1 MEKILII
8 HNNYQDLGG
17 EDIAVKNEVK
27 LLSKYFDVKV
37 LYFSNTITSYI
48 KQFFYFLLN
57 RNLESEKL
65 LEKEILEFKPDFAY
79 VHNTWFKASLGI
91 FSVLKKR
98 KVKTIVKLHN
108 FRYDCTRS
116 YFAYK
121 HFQDDKFCQKCG
133 LNKKDS
139 VFFNKYF
146 KESFLKSLLVNYYGK
161 KYFQILKNSK
171 FKIFVLTNFHKQY
184 LLNIGFKEE
193 RLCVY
198 PNYIEKK
205 EFVTDKNKNNDF
217 IYAGRVSKEKGIE
230 ELIETFLS
238 AGLEGFTLNIIGK
251 GPDLEF
257 YKEKYLDS
265 RVKFLGQI
273 PNVDVLNIISNS
285 YLVISTTKLYEGQPT
300 LLCEASASGVPSIFP
315 LTGGINEF
323 FPEEYK
329 FSFKQYDYE
338 DLKLKILLS
347 ADKDLNMKIGKE
359 NKKYINQH
367 LDEKALVKNFACF
380 LDE

>member
-8 HNNYQDLGG
+8 HNNYQDIGG
-17 EDIAVKNEVK
+17 EDIAVENEIK
-27 LLSKYFDVKV
+27 LLSKYFDVRV
-37 LYFSNTITSYI
+37 IYFSNNINNFI
-48 KQFFYFLLN
+48 KQFFYFLIN

-65 LEKEILEFKPDFAY
+65 LEKEISEFNPDFAY

-171 FKIFVLTNFHKQY
+171 FKIFVLTNFHKKY
-184 LLNIGFKEE
+184 LLSIGFKEE
-193 RLCVY
+193 RLYVY

-205 EFVTDKNKNNDF
+205 EFKSDKNKSNNI
-217 IYAGRVSKEKGIE
+217 IYAGRISKEKGVQ
-230 ELIETFLS
+230 ELIETFLLT
-238 AGLEGFTLNIIGK
+238 GLEDFTLNIIGK

-257 YKEKYLDS
+257 YKKKYLDS
-265 RVKFLGQI
+265 RVNFLGQI
-273 PNVDVLNIISNS
+273 PNIEVLNLISKS
-285 YLVISTTKLYEGQPT
+285 YLIISTTKLYEGQPT
-300 LLCEASASGVPSIFP
+300 LLCEASASGIPSIFP
-315 LTGGINEF
+315 LTGGIDEF
-323 FPEEYK
+323 FPEKYK
-329 FSFKQYDYE
+329 LSFKQYDYE

-347 ADKDLNMKIGKE
+347 VDKDLNVKMGKE
-359 NKKYINQH
+359 NKEYINKH
-367 LDEKALVKNFACF
+367 LDEKTLVENFVSF
-380 LDE
+380 LNE

>member
-8 HNNYQDLGG
+8 HNNYQDIGG
-17 EDIAVKNEVK
+17 EDIAVENEIK
-27 LLSKYFDVKV
+27 LLSKYFDVRV
-37 LYFSNTITSYI
+37 IYFSNNINNFI
-48 KQFFYFLLN
+48 KQFFYFLIN

-65 LEKEILEFKPDFAY
+65 LEKEISEFNPDFAY

-171 FKIFVLTNFHKQY
+171 FKIFVLTNFHKKY
-184 LLNIGFKEE
+184 LLSIGFKEE
-193 RLCVY
+193 RLYVY

-205 EFVTDKNKNNDF
+205 EFKSDKNKSNNI
-217 IYAGRVSKEKGIE
+217 IYAGRISKEKGVQ
-230 ELIETFLS
+230 ELIETFLLT
-238 AGLEGFTLNIIGK
+238 GLEDFTLNIIGK

-257 YKEKYLDS
+257 YKKKYLDS
-265 RVKFLGQI
+265 RVKFLGQL
-273 PNVDVLNIISNS
+273 PNVEVLNLISKS
-285 YLVISTTKLYEGQPT
+285 YLIISTTKLYEGQPT
-300 LLCEASASGVPSIFP
+300 LLCEASASGIPSIFP
-315 LTGGINEF
+315 LTGGIDEF
-323 FPEEYK
+323 FPEKYK
-329 FSFKQYDYE
+329 LSFKQYDYE

-347 ADKDLNMKIGKE
+347 VDKDLNVKMGKE
-359 NKKYINQH
+359 NKEYINKH
-367 LDEKALVKNFACF
+367 LDEKTLVENFVSF
-380 LDE
+380 LNE